1 MIRRLKRQWCKMLHS
16 AIYFAGG
23 RTYQCRTCGE
33 RFQNPAVLS
42 HRVGVRP

>member
-1 MIRRLKRQWCKMLHS
+1 MIRRLKRQWCRLLHT

-33 RFQNPAVLS
+33 VFDNPAVDGTGDLL
-42 HRVGVRP
+42 